1 MSDALDRLFA
11 TIAARKGA
19 DPASS
24 YTAKLLAE
32 GVEKC
37 AKKFGEEATE
47 TVIAAISRD
56 KTELAKESADVLYH
70 LAVLWAASGITPE
83 EVYAV
88 LRAREGQSGLEE
100 KAAAQGLRRF
110 CFFFLGKTLHQVE
123 HALAHLGVLDLH
135 ECQRELQTLA
145 AGYEFEHW
153 RRHFRIAESGRIAH
167 AFIKEIHRHIEDA
180 RHFVK
185 AAGADAIDAFLVF
198 LDLLKGEAEQIA
210 QLFLTHSNQHA
221 PDAHAIADL
230 NVDGI
235 GLLLW
240 HGARCFGRRGT
251 CPIYRSAQTFN
262 FAKSRQMTRRA
273 NQKLRTIALTI
284 KKTTIQSPS
293 WV

>member
-70 LAVLWAASGITPE
+70 LLVLWAASGITPE

-100 KAAAQGLRRF
+100 KAAR
-110 CFFFLGKTLHQVE
+110 
-123 HALAHLGVLDLH
+123 
-135 ECQRELQTLA
+135 
-145 AGYEFEHW
+145 
-153 RRHFRIAESGRIAH
+153 
-167 AFIKEIHRHIEDA
+167 
-180 RHFVK
+180 
-185 AAGADAIDAFLVF
+185 
-198 LDLLKGEAEQIA
+198 KG
-210 QLFLTHSNQHA
+210 
-221 PDAHAIADL
+221 
-230 NVDGI
+230 
-235 GLLLW
+235 
-240 HGARCFGRRGT
+240 
-251 CPIYRSAQTFN
+251 
-262 FAKSRQMTRRA
+262 
-273 NQKLRTIALTI
+273 
-284 KKTTIQSPS
+284 
-293 WV
+293 